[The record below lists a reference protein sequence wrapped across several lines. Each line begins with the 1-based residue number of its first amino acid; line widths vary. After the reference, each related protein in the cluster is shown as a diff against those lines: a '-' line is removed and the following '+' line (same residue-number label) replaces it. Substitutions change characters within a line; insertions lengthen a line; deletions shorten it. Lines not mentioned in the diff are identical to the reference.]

1 MVKIILIAA
10 FSKTKNGKLGIG
22 FEGKLPWHVPED
34 LKHFKKLTT
43 GKTVV
48 MGRKT
53 YESIGK
59 SLPNRTNI
67 VLTRDKTFKTSGIIT
82 CNDTSE
88 LLDNIGKQGI
98 NDEVY
103 IIGGQE
109 IYETFLSYGH
119 IVDSIVLTEIKRNG
133 NMYNNTYIECDRFF
147 PLLDKKFVL
156 NDEYTD
162 YTQSE
167 NELYSYRFLTYV
179 SSVKSNKR
187 INCNESVYIDLI
199 KNVIENGNTREDRSG
214 VGTISNFGNLL
225 KFDISNS
232 VPLLTTKRVA
242 WKTAIEEM
250 LWMLSGS
257 TDSKVLE
264 EKGINIWK
272 GHTSREFLDKQGFTC
287 YKEGDLPYGY
297 GHQIRNAGGDTDTCP
312 NCNEV
317 INIDGVDQLLYIEN
331 KLKTNPFSR
340 RILWNLWTANQMNKV
355 PLQPCFPAG
364 TLVLTKNGYKNIEDV
379 LITDKLYTHK
389 GNWKNI
395 VNLQKKEY
403 SDTMYEFKLMFN
415 SKKFE
420 CTEEH
425 PFFVR
430 NVKRDNTGT
439 IIEYSKEPYWCKAK
453 NITTR
458 QIMCLPINKTN
469 EIPKFNIIKWE
480 GATNQINIEKTITD
494 KNEWFMLGYFI
505 GDGWIF
511 LKEGRNTFNFVINK
525 KQHYVYERISKVLH
539 LTKRDETDKITR
551 YACSNRVWWEI
562 IKDFG
567 HLAHN
572 KKIPEWVQD
581 APKEMIQ
588 HFIDGYAS
596 ADGCK
601 LTTQLGKEYIQYTTV
616 SENLAYGLQRLYAKL
631 GIMTAVTY
639 QFRPKTTIIEGRTVN
654 QRNTYSVRTINKGAF
669 RKYIENVDE
678 NYINFPIIKINKKN
692 NTNPITVYN
701 FEVEDD
707 NSYTVQNVSVHNCH
721 LMIQFYVTESDGIK
735 HLSAMVTMRSNDL
748 GCGNPFNIFN
758 YTALVY
764 MMAMK
769 CDMKPK
775 ELVFSI
781 GDAHIYNNHITQLK
795 EQISRQI
802 LAAPKLHLE
811 PSIKFTGWN
820 KITIDQFDII
830 GYMHHP
836 SVKLT
841 MNI

>member
-34 LKHFKKLTT
+34 LKHFKELTM

-59 SLPNRTNI
+59 PLPNRTNI
-67 VLTRDKTFKTSGIIT
+67 ILTRDKTFKKNFTQGTIT

-88 LLDNIGKQGI
+88 LLDFVGK

-147 PLLDKKFVL
+147 PLLDKKFIL
-156 NDEYTD
+156 NDGYTD
-162 YTQSE
+162 YKRSE
-167 NELYSYRFLTYV
+167 NELYSYRFLTYA
-179 SSVKSNKR
+179 SLIKSNKR

-199 KNVIENGNTREDRSG
+199 KNVIENGNIREDRSG

-264 EKGINIWK
+264 DKCINIWK
-272 GHTSREFLDKQGFTC
+272 GHTSREFLDKQGFNC
-287 YKEGDLPYGY
+287 YKEGSLPYGY
-297 GHQIRNAGGDTDTCP
+297 GHQIRNAGSDTDTCP

-317 INIDGVDQLLYIEN
+317 INIEGVDQLLYIEN
-331 KLKTNPFSR
+331 ELKTNPFSR

-355 PLQPCFPAG
+355 PLQP
-364 TLVLTKNGYKNIEDV
+364 
-379 LITDKLYTHK
+379 
-389 GNWKNI
+389 
-395 VNLQKKEY
+395 
-403 SDTMYEFKLMFN
+403 
-415 SKKFE
+415 
-420 CTEEH
+420 
-425 PFFVR
+425 
-430 NVKRDNTGT
+430 
-439 IIEYSKEPYWCKAK
+439 
-453 NITTR
+453 
-458 QIMCLPINKTN
+458 
-469 EIPKFNIIKWE
+469 
-480 GATNQINIEKTITD
+480 
-494 KNEWFMLGYFI
+494 
-505 GDGWIF
+505 
-511 LKEGRNTFNFVINK
+511 
-525 KQHYVYERISKVLH
+525 
-539 LTKRDETDKITR
+539 
-551 YACSNRVWWEI
+551 
-562 IKDFG
+562 
-567 HLAHN
+567 
-572 KKIPEWVQD
+572 
-581 APKEMIQ
+581 
-588 HFIDGYAS
+588 
-596 ADGCK
+596 
-601 LTTQLGKEYIQYTTV
+601 
-616 SENLAYGLQRLYAKL
+616 
-631 GIMTAVTY
+631 
-639 QFRPKTTIIEGRTVN
+639 
-654 QRNTYSVRTINKGAF
+654 
-669 RKYIENVDE
+669 
-678 NYINFPIIKINKKN
+678 
-692 NTNPITVYN
+692 
-701 FEVEDD
+701 
-707 NSYTVQNVSVHNCH
+707 CH

-758 YTALVY
+758 YTSLVY

-802 LAAPKLHLE
+802 LAAPKLHLD
-811 PSIKFTGWN
+811 PSIKFTGWH

-830 GYMHHP
+830 GYMHHS
-836 SVKLT
+836 SVKLQ